1 MFGLQLIVAIGLAV
15 LIGSLISRRWGVSAP
30 VALVAA
36 GAVLTTIPALRAVGL
51 PPEVVLLLFLPAL
64 LFWESL
70 TTSSREIRRHL
81 RGIVISG
88 TVFVLATAA
97 TVAVVAH
104 ALGLDWTTS
113 WLIGAAV
120 APTDATAV
128 SSIGS
133 LLPRSGVT
141 VLRAESLINDGTAL
155 VIYALVLE
163 YASGEAAITA
173 AHVSWLLVQA
183 FLGGILVG
191 LVVGWAAATVRRRLS
206 DPLLNTVALVVTPFA
221 GYLLAE
227 EIHASAVLAV
237 VTSGLFLAQVAPR
250 LISAQTRQLSTPFW
264 TVSTFILNGAL
275 FVLIGMALPAAVA
288 GLSGGSIG
296 RGLLIMA
303 VVYLTVLVTRF
314 LVLNASIFSIR
325 LIDRRPTQHQRRT
338 TLRGRI
344 VSTAA
349 GFRGAVSLAVALAV
363 PVTVVGSDNRDMV
376 VFVTAGVVVLSLLIQ
391 GAALPALVR
400 WAEIPPDPTWT
411 AEIDLASRTA
421 SESALA
427 SLDEIAAR
435 IGVADTVTAEVRA
448 ELAEHHPRWA
458 SGANGDNDSDDE
470 SVHERQYREL
480 KLEVLAHKRA
490 TTVTLR
496 DQQLIDDT
504 VLRQIQS
511 RLDLEE
517 IRLRGPSDVE

>member
-1 MFGLQLIVAIGLAV
+1 MLSLQLMVAIGLAV
-15 LIGSLISRRWGVSAP
+15 LIGSLVSRRWGVTAP

-36 GAVLTTIPALRAVGL
+36 GVALTAIPALRGVGL
-51 PPEVVLLLFLPAL
+51 SPEVVLLLFLPAL

-88 TVFVLATAA
+88 TFFVVATAT

-104 ALGLDWTTS
+104 ALGLDWATS

-155 VIYALVLE
+155 VIYGLVL
-163 YASGEAAITA
+163 ASAGGDAAITA
-173 AHVSWLLVQA
+173 THVSWLLVRSY
-183 FLGGILVG
+183 LGGVLVG
-191 LVVGWAAATVRRRLS
+191 LAVGWMAATIRRRLS
-206 DPLLNTVALVVTPFA
+206 DPLLNTVALVLTPFV
-221 GYLLAE
+221 GYLIAE
-227 EIHASAVLAV
+227 EIHASGVLAV

-250 LISAQTRQLSTPFW
+250 LISAQARQYSAPFW
-264 TVSTFILNGAL
+264 TVSTFVLNGAL
-275 FVLIGMALPAAVA
+275 FVLIGMELPAAVG

-296 RGLLIMA
+296 QGLLVMA
-303 VVYLTVLVTRF
+303 AVYLTVLATRF
-314 LVLNASIFSIR
+314 IMLNATIFLIR
-325 LIDRRPTQHQRRT
+325 LIDRRPAQHLRRT

-363 PVTVVGSDNRDMV
+363 PVGIVGSDGRDMV

-400 WAEIPPDPTWT
+400 WARIAADPTM
-411 AEIDLASRTA
+411 ADEIDLASRTA
-421 SESALA
+421 AESALT
-427 SLDEIAAR
+427 SLDEIAAGL
-435 IGVADTVTAEVRA
+435 GVDDTVIAEVRA
-448 ELAEHHPRWA
+448 ELADHRARWA
-458 SGANGDNDSDDE
+458 PGTDDGSDGDE
-470 SVHERQYREL
+470 SPHERQYRDL
-480 KLEVLAHKRA
+480 KLAVLAHKRA

-496 DQQLIDDT
+496 DRQVIDDT
-504 VLRQIQS
+504 VLRQIQA

-517 IRLRGPSDVE
+517 LRLRGPADLE